1 MASHWITDATDDL
14 ALNKD
19 RSAASRQR
27 AGVTGGTRAVGRPGT
42 PTRCTAMPLINTEA
56 ATEVLFGA
64 RWMASRSAS
73 TCWATAPTAMGCRL
87 WLPPCAGLR
96 FHPNER
102 CSWPVATFH
111 PQRPAP
117 GAIAHTESIMSNHK
131 WQFTSRFRRHAF
143 GWRSDTPVQRIKEAI
158 SEIKRVARKEPVL
171 AAEGAITLLEKLS
184 PALEQVDSSSGA
196 LGSAV
201 NKAIDTLVPIIVKA
215 DVQPKLRKRW
225 LERLW
230 QALQDDEI
238 PYIELLA
245 DYWGELCVTPELAS
259 YWADEFLPVVER
271 VWSPKTSG
279 HGFFKGT
286 SACLASM
293 YAAGRHQE
301 LLALLDKARFK
312 WWHNRR
318 WGVKALAA
326 IGRKAEAIRYAEE
339 SRGINDP
346 GWQIAKACE
355 EILLSSGLLDE
366 AYRRYAIEANQGT
379 TNLATFRAI
388 AKKYPNKQPD
398 EILRDLVS
406 STPSAEGKWFA
417 AAKDAGLFALAVEL
431 ITRSPTDPRTL
442 TRAARDYAEEHPAF
456 ALAAGLA
463 ALRWISLGYG
473 YEITGGDV
481 LDAYTAVTKA
491 ALNAGVPTQQ
501 VIEQIREMIASTQP
515 GNSLMT
521 AILARHLSN

>member
-1 MASHWITDATDDL
+1 M
-14 ALNKD
+14 
-19 RSAASRQR
+19 SA
-27 AGVTGGTRAVGRPGT
+27 
-42 PTRCTAMPLINTEA
+42 
-56 ATEVLFGA
+56 
-64 RWMASRSAS
+64 
-73 TCWATAPTAMGCRL
+73 
-87 WLPPCAGLR
+87 
-96 FHPNER
+96 
-102 CSWPVATFH
+102 
-111 PQRPAP
+111 
-117 GAIAHTESIMSNHK
+117 HK
-131 WQFTSRFRRHAF
+131 WQFASRFRRHSF

-158 SEIKRVARKEPVL
+158 TEIKQVARKEPVL

-215 DVQPKLRKRW
+215 DVEPKLRQRW

-230 QALQDDEI
+230 QALQDDEM
-238 PYIELLA
+238 PYIEVLG

-259 YWADEFLPVVER
+259 HWADEFLPVVES
-271 VWSPKTSG
+271 VWSPKASG

-312 WWHNRR
+312 WWHDRR

-326 IGRKAEAIRYAEE
+326 MGRKAEAIRYAEE
-339 SRGINDP
+339 SRGLNDP
-346 GWQIAKACE
+346 GWQIAQACE

-388 AKKYPNKQPD
+388 AKKYPHKQPE

-406 STPSAEGKWFA
+406 STPGAEGKWFA
-417 AAKDAGLFALAVEL
+417 AAKDAGLFAVAAELA
-431 ITRSPTDPRTL
+431 TRSPTDPRTL
-442 TRAARDYAEEHPAF
+442 TRAARDYAEKQPAF

-463 ALRWISLGYG
+463 ALRWISLGHG
-473 YEITGGDV
+473 YEITGTDV
-481 LDAYTAVTKA
+481 LDAYSAVTQA
-491 ALNAGVPTQQ
+491 AVNA
-501 VIEQIREMIASTQP
+501 AS
-515 GNSLMT
+515 
-521 AILARHLSN
+521 